1 MSSTFKKKEKEKKFP
16 LQVSHRISNIEYVF
30 FGMLLKNRATE

>member
-1 MSSTFKKKEKEKKFP
+1 MSSTFKKKRKRKK
-16 LQVSHRISNIEYVF
+16 VSSTSVTQNIEYVF